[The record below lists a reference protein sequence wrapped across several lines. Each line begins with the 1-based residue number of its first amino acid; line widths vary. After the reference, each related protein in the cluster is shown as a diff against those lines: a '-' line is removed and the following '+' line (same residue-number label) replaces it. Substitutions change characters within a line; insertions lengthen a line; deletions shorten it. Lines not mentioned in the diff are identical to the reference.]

1 MRRSIGPSRRGA
13 IGLKRQAD
21 PTNGGREVWGRQAS
35 TGLVRGL
42 VGDRGSIPRA
52 SIEKRETGHAHC
64 ATCPVSRFSF
74 LGFWLSACGPQATAA
89 RLWKGR
95 RGAARWGTRQPR
107 MAEGLGERAGA
118 KTRIACALHAQI
130 AARSRERR
138 LGLAA
143 IGRPPAAAWE
153 RGVVCS

>member
-1 MRRSIGPSRRGA
+1 MHNGP
-13 IGLKRQAD
+13 GLLRAQVVETVHPAHSVFSYSYFAGVRFPAPPSK
-21 PTNGGREVWGRQAS
+21 TGNG
-35 TGLVRGL
+35 T
-42 VGDRGSIPRA
+42 RA
-52 SIEKRETGHAHC
+52 LRH
-64 ATCPVSRFSF
+64 VSRFSF

-95 RGAARWGTRQPR
+95 RAVARWGTRQPR

-138 LGLAA
+138 LERAT
-143 IGRPPAAAWE
+143 GRRPAAAWE
-153 RGVVCS
+153 PRGGRS